1 MRGLS
6 SAVRNEIERNIYIP
20 YANDFRNALNAASA
34 AAVISFEVYRQ
45 RR

>member
-1 MRGLS
+1 
-6 SAVRNEIERNIYIP
+6 YIP

-34 AAVISFEVYRQ
+34 AAVLSFEVYRH